1 MWYTRDI
8 RTHERNDMST
18 HQKAYRFRL
27 LPTAEQDA
35 LFAQWAGARRWVWNH
50 ALARRQ
56 AHYRETGKSL
66 TVAQLCA
73 ELTVLKRQ
81 PETAWLRE
89 CNAQSLQQAIRD
101 LDNAFG
107 AFFAKRAKF
116 PRFRSKKRDRPSF
129 RLPAEVRVEGEKLY
143 VPKVGLVRLVLHRPV
158 EGTVTSATFTKD
170 ATGAWYVSLVV
181 HFELPD
187 VAPPPPRPERVVG
200 VDLGL
205 KELAV
210 LSGGER
216 VPAPKHYR
224 RAERKLRR
232 LQRHLSRCQKGS
244 KRREKARHAV
254 ACQHLK
260 VANQRKDYLHKLSA
274 RLVQQYDA
282 IAVEDLNV
290 KGLSKTKIAKSVHD
304 AGWGLLRFQ
313 LTYKARWAGKHLV
326 TVGRFFPSSRLC
338 GVCGAVTDALTLS
351 DRVWTCACGSVHD
364 RDLNAARNIR
374 DHALRLL
381 LADGTSDRQNA
392 LRELVSPVTHGHG
405 STTREAP
412 PLGAG

>member
-1 MWYTRDI
+1 MWYTTDT

-27 LPTAEQDA
+27 LPSCDQEAV
-35 LFAQWAGARRWVWNH
+35 FGRWAGARRWVWNH
-50 ALARRQ
+50 SLARRQ
-56 AHYRETGKSL
+56 AHYRETGRNL
-66 TVAQLCA
+66 TVAELCR

-101 LDNAFG
+101 LDKAFG

-116 PRFRSKKRDRPSF
+116 PRFRSKRRDRPSF
-129 RLPAEVRVEGEKLY
+129 RLPAEVRVEGDKLY
-143 VPKVGLVRLVLHRPV
+143 VPKVGLVQLVLHRPV
-158 EGTVTSATFTKD
+158 EGTVKSATFTQD
-170 ATGAWYVSLVV
+170 ATGVWYVSLVV

-187 VAPPPPRPERVVG
+187 VAPPPPRPERTVG

-205 KELAV
+205 HDLAV
-210 LSGGER
+210 QSDGKR

-232 LQRHLSRCQKGS
+232 LQRHLSRCSNGS
-244 KRREKARHAV
+244 KGREQARKAV
-254 ACQHLK
+254 ARQHLRI
-260 VANQRKDYLHKLSA
+260 ANQRKDHLHKLSHH
-274 RLVQQYDA
+274 LVQQYDA
-282 IAVEDLNV
+282 IAVEDLAV
-290 KGLSKTKIAKSVHD
+290 SGLAKTKLSKSVYD
-304 AGWGLLRFQ
+304 AGWGQLRFQ
-313 LTYKARWAGKHLV
+313 LTYKARWAGKYLV

-338 GVCGAVTDALTLS
+338 GACGAINGGLTLA
-351 DRVWTCACGSVHD
+351 DRIWTCGCGITHD

-381 LADGTSDRQNA
+381 LADGTSDSQNA
-392 LRELVSPVTHGHG
+392 LRELVSPVTHGHN

-412 PLGAG
+412 PLAAG